1 MKALCIEGQ
10 SVIDNYQIKNYLNRR
25 NSVVL
30 IKESLDAIK
39 YDDLQKARDSVCKA
53 YKLIFDA
60 CRASLIVVQGQIPMV
75 ANELSDIEN
84 HSRLSKIKNT
94 LFSIYAD
101 FAQLEEVVSNEGNVI
116 DYRTFQICRIIKGLA
131 NVIQSLIDYERRG
144 RV

>member
-10 SVIDNYQIKNYLNRR
+10 TIIDNYQIKNYLNRR
-25 NSVVL
+25 NSVVF

-39 YDDLQKARDSVCKA
+39 CDNLPRARERVCQA

-84 HSRLSKIKNT
+84 HSRLSLIKNT

-101 FAQLEEVVSNEGNVI
+101 FSQLDDAVPNEGNVI
-116 DYRTFQICRIIKGLA
+116 NYRTFQLCRIIKGLA
-131 NVIQSLIDYERRG
+131 QVIQSLIDYEKRG
-144 RV
+144 NG